1 MDFKQLH
8 YITAIAESQNIT
20 RAAENLFI
28 SRSALNYSLLN
39 LEQEI
44 GRIMRKDPKNPDKKA
59 VWYDYV
65 DASVGV
71 LKGQYYSRRKVY
83 KRLGI
88 NLPSKPKNADKD
100 VIDGLLDN
108 IKF

>member
-1 MDFKQLH
+1 MPKEAYPDG
-8 YITAIAESQNIT
+8 ITAG
-20 RAAENLFI
+20 
-28 SRSALNYSLLN
+28 LN

-44 GRIMRKDPKNPDKKA
+44 GRIMRKDPQNPDKKA
-59 VWYDYV
+59 VWFDYV

-88 NLPSKPKNADKD
+88 KLPSKPKSAERD
-100 VIDGLLDN
+100 VIDGLLDS